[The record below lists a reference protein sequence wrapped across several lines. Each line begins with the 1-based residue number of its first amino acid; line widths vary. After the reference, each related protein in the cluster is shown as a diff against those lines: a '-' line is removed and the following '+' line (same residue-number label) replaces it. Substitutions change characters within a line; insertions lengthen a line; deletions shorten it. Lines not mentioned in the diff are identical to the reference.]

1 MNDLTPERPR
11 DAGVPEETPEQ
22 LSAIEGAR
30 TLANESRERLTAD
43 GFTNDQI
50 DQWAKTFITEDDAG
64 SVDDFIAWI
73 ARQEK

>member
-1 MNDLTPERPR
+1 MDDLTPERPR
-11 DAGVPEETPEQ
+11 DAGVPEEVPKE

-50 DQWAKTFITEDDAG
+50 DQWALTFITEVDAG

-73 ARQEK
+73 SLQEK